1 MVLKDPISLEDR
13 SVLGYGKYWNL
24 AFNSEVSEYVGEFM
38 ISTWLDVFY
47 LSIHYLLYIPP
58 LLPSLY

>member
-13 SVLGYGKYWNL
+13 PVLGYGKYWNL

-38 ISTWLDVFY
+38 ISPWLDVFY
-47 LSIHYLLYIPP
+47 FSIHC
-58 LLPSLY
+58 LP